1 MEMVNS
7 GSNAAMRKLGQTYN
21 YVFIGILLAMFGSWV
36 AFPASASLIAGWF
49 WGVVIAQFAIL
60 FAFMYYKRQE
70 LFYLFTF
77 ITGVTLVPVLD
88 RYITAGAGFVV
99 VQAFTTTAII
109 TGGLT
114 MYALTTKKNF
124 LGLGTLLFWIL
135 VGVVVIGII
144 NIFIASSMLS
154 MIMAVVTAILFSFFI
169 IHDTQQVIHTDITP
183 LDAAMGMYLNIL
195 NMFMSIL
202 QLFGLDPRD

>member
-1 MEMVNS
+1 MELVQQT
-7 GSNAAMRKLGQTYN
+7 SNAMMKKLGATYN
-21 YVFIGILLAMFGSWV
+21 YVFIGILLSMVGSWI
-36 AFPASASLIAGWF
+36 AFPASAALIAGWF

-60 FAFMYYKRQE
+60 FAFLYFKRQE
-70 LFYLFTF
+70 LYYLFTF

-88 RYITAGAGFVV
+88 RYITAGAGFTV
-99 VQAFTTTAII
+99 VQALTTTAII

-135 VGVVVIGII
+135 VGVVVIGFI
-144 NIFIASSMLS
+144 NIFIASSVLS
-154 MIMAVVTAILFSFFI
+154 MIMAVVTAVLFSFFI

-183 LDAAMGMYLNIL
+183 LDAAMGMFLNIL

-202 QLFGLDPRD
+202 QIFGLDPRE